1 MGTIK
6 FRGKSIE
13 TNEWV
18 HGFYY
23 EVPAPLKC
31 VGKREEPKGYI
42 IKERPNSV
50 NDWGMLI
57 PMVAIEV
64 DRNTI
69 CQFTGMVDKDNK
81 EIYENDILKFTQLYN
96 IPYDTSGD
104 IETKEFYTDVKW
116 EEGGFWIKDAG
127 DDDYRDFLG
136 AFIGDVYPLTDIEVV
151 GNIYDNP
158 ELIGEKDEADLINF
172 EEVNK

>member
-1 MGTIK
+1 MRTIK

-18 HGFYY
+18 YGFYY

-50 NDWGMLI
+50 NDWGMPI
-57 PMVAIEV
+57 QMVAIEV

-69 CQFTGMVDKDNK
+69 CQFTGMVDKNNK
-81 EIYENDILKFTQLYN
+81 EIYEADILHVITVSMCGTDEYELDEYN
-96 IPYDTSGD
+96 
-104 IETKEFYTDVKW
+104 TDVKW
-116 EEGGFWIKDAG
+116 EDYAFVIKG
-127 DDDYRDFLG
+127 DSKEVDYYDTWLG
-136 AFIGDVYPLTDIEVV
+136 AYDNPLCPQVEFEVV
-151 GNIYDNP
+151 GDIYDNS
-158 ELIGEKDEADLINF
+158 ELVGGK
-172 EEVNK
+172 